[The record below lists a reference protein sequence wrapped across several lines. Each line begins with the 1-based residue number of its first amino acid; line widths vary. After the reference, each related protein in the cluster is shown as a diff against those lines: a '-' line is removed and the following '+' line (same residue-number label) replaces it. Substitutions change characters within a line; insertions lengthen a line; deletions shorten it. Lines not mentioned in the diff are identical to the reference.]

1 MAKVKTRFVCNA
13 CGHVSTQ
20 LLGKCPGCKQFNT
33 LEESREAALAD
44 SHARRIPGQNG
55 LHAPALPRPLI
66 EVEAHDLAR
75 IPTGDSELDRV
86 LGGGLVPGC
95 VILLGGEP
103 GIGKSTL
110 MLQST
115 MTLAARGLR
124 VLYVGGE
131 ESPEQVRMRAERLGN
146 LTADLYILPETNAVE
161 IVERL
166 NQHPP
171 DLLIIDSIQ
180 TLYQPSVESAPGS
193 ASQIRESAAL
203 LTAWAKQHHV
213 PTLMVGHITKEGS
226 LAGPKVLEHLVD
238 VVLQFEGE
246 RNHAYRM
253 LRANKNRFGSTSEL
267 GLYEMLGT
275 GLTAV
280 ENPSDVL
287 LGQTDD
293 DLQSG
298 AAVAAAL
305 EGARP
310 MLVEVQALVST
321 AVYGTPQRSGTGF
334 DVRRL
339 NMLLAV
345 LEKRCGFKLG
355 TLDVFLNI
363 AGGLRITD
371 PALDLAV
378 IAAILSSTLDVPLPV
393 GTAFAGEV
401 GLSGE
406 IRPVSRLNQR
416 VAEASRMGIK
426 RLLVSGHGRLELAPV
441 AGLEVVPVKRVN
453 DLHGVLF

>member
-1 MAKVKTRFVCNA
+1 M
-13 CGHVSTQ
+13 
-20 LLGKCPGCKQFNT
+20 LGKCPGCKHWNT
-33 LEESREAALAD
+33 FEESREAVIAEA
-44 SHARRIPGQNG
+44 HARRMPGTQG
-55 LHAPALPRPLI
+55 MKTAPRPLI
-66 EVEAHDLAR
+66 EVESRNLVR
-75 IPTGDSELDRV
+75 IPTGDKELDRV

-95 VILLGGEP
+95 VVLLGGEP

-115 MTLAARGLR
+115 MALAAQGMK

-131 ESPEQVRMRAERLGN
+131 ESPEQVRMRAERLGK
-146 LTADLYILPETNAVE
+146 LTANLLILPETNAAE
-161 IVERL
+161 IVEALRADR
-166 NQHPP
+166 P

-180 TLYQPSVESAPGS
+180 TLYQPSVEAAPGS
-193 ASQIRESAAL
+193 VSQIRESAHL
-203 LTAWAKQHHV
+203 LTAWAKQHNV
-213 PTLMVGHITKEGS
+213 PTLMVGHITKEGA

-253 LRANKNRFGSTSEL
+253 LRANKNRFGSTAEL
-267 GLYEMLGT
+267 GLYEMLGS
-275 GLTAV
+275 GLAAV

-310 MLVEVQALVST
+310 LLVEVQALVST
-321 AVYGTPQRSGTGF
+321 AVYGTPQRSGTGY
-334 DVRRL
+334 DLRRL

-345 LEKRCGFKLG
+345 LEKRVGFKLA

-363 AGGLRITD
+363 AGGLRIAD

-378 IAAILSSTLDVPLPV
+378 IAAILSSALDVPLPV

-406 IRPVSRLNQR
+406 IRPVARLNQR
-416 VAEASRMGIK
+416 VAEAARMGIR
-426 RLLVSGHGRLELAPV
+426 RLLVSGHGRMDLQSFE
-441 AGLEVVPVKRVN
+441 GIEIVPVKRVS

>member
-1 MAKVKTRFVCNA
+1 ML
-13 CGHVSTQ
+13 HS
-20 LLGKCPGCKQFNT
+20 
-33 LEESREAALAD
+33 AAL
-44 SHARRIPGQNG
+44 S
-55 LHAPALPRPLI
+55 APVTPRPLLD
-66 EVEAHDLAR
+66 VQAQDLSR
-75 IPTGDSELDRV
+75 IPTGDLELDRV

-95 VILLGGEP
+95 VVLLGGEP

-115 MTLAARGLR
+115 MSLALEGKR

-131 ESPEQVRMRAERLGN
+131 ESPEQVRMRAERLGQLSPN
-146 LTADLYILPETNAVE
+146 LLILPETNAAQVVE
-161 IVERL
+161 ALEQDR
-166 NQHPP
+166 P

-180 TLYQPSVESAPGS
+180 TMFQPSVEAAPGS
-193 ASQIRESAAL
+193 VSQIRESAAL
-203 LTAWAKQHHV
+203 LTAWAKKHNV

-253 LRANKNRFGSTSEL
+253 LRANKNRFGSTAEL

-275 GLTAV
+275 GLVAV
-280 ENPSDVL
+280 ANPSDVL

-310 MLVEVQALVST
+310 LLVEVQALVST

-334 DVRRL
+334 DLRRL

-345 LEKRCGFKLG
+345 LEKRCGFKLA

-378 IAAILSSTLDVPLPV
+378 VSAILSSALDVALPV
-393 GTAFAGEV
+393 GTAFAGEI

-406 IRPVSRLNQR
+406 IRPVARLNQR

-426 RLLVSGHGRLELAPV
+426 RLLVSGHGRMDLSGME
-441 AGLEVVPVKRVN
+441 GLEIVPVKRVN